1 MLSVKEVAKRF
12 NVSPHTVRNWS
23 NRGLIKPDQ
32 VTPTGRE
39 FFSEEQIDRLVK
51 ENKKNV

>member
-39 FFSEEQIDRLVK
+39 FFSEEQIERLMRF
-51 ENKKNV
+51 KKGDA